1 MSSMSAG
8 LDLCRRIL
16 KRFPRNVCFS
26 FAYGSGV
33 KSQIGYEKKN
43 LNENIID
50 FVLCV
55 PDDKMKD
62 WHKENIQRN
71 PQDYSGMRFLS
82 PSMLV
87 NYQTSIPAN
96 VYCNTLIPIEE
107 EGVMIKYGVTRES
120 DLIKDATEWKD
131 LYLSGRLHKP
141 VQFLQEPD
149 ETLREALRKNLQ
161 TALTVGLLLLP
172 ERFTNF
178 QLFHTIASLSY
189 SGDFRMIFGE
199 NPNKVSNI
207 VKPQIESFFKLYQP
221 LIIHHQKHLQ
231 CPESLNGEYIQDKS
245 SKIVENQL
253 NSIPFIYPRELI
265 GRSGNTKNYKE
276 ELREI
281 LRRRVFK
288 SSALQSIKNIPTAG
302 LVKSL
307 KYSYK
312 KTLKMDDDEMAFGP
326 ALPPHLL
333 KSSSAQSSSPVEEKK
348 VIGPCL
354 PPNFQP
360 QEITEVEETV
370 EDEED
375 EDDLAIGPLL
385 PGQEPQ
391 SRAQLELEERAL
403 EIKLNGLEGSERSTN
418 DATNRE
424 EWMIELPEVRKV
436 ADLGLGPRQFRQKE
450 GPDFSD
456 RSSWTDTP
464 QSKLEKEKTKS
475 KEDTSRKSYEEKLIK
490 ERDRAMEKLKKKYD
504 KEHKREKSLLELH
517 QDKLKKK
524 KKKSKEKEERRPF
537 SREVDLAVN
546 KFDETRKQAA
556 TKKSKQLDTK
566 FSAGSSKFL

>member
-107 EGVMIKYGVTRES
+107 EGVMIKYGVTRKS
-120 DLIKDATEWKD
+120 DLMKDATEWKD

-207 VKPQIESFFKLYQP
+207 VKPQLESFFKLYQP
-221 LIIHHQKHLQ
+221 LIIQHQKHLQ

-245 SKIVENQL
+245 SKI
-253 NSIPFIYPRELI
+253 
-265 GRSGNTKNYKE
+265 
-276 ELREI
+276 
-281 LRRRVFK
+281 
-288 SSALQSIKNIPTAG
+288 
-302 LVKSL
+302 
-307 KYSYK
+307 
-312 KTLKMDDDEMAFGP
+312 TLKMDDDEMAFGP

-370 EDEED
+370 EEEED

-403 EIKLNGLEGSERSTN
+403 EIKLNGLEGSEKSTN

-556 TKKSKQLDTK
+556 IKKSKQLDTK